1 MFSRRA
7 ASEEFMPA
15 FMKFNKQKLG
25 SLLPFAALIAVF
37 LLFTL
42 LTGGRLATARS
53 LSRMMTQA
61 YTVMLIGLGATFIYM
76 HGGIDFS
83 LGSVLALSEM
93 CAALMFEAT
102 GWSWTLLPMTILVA
116 MGCGLLTGLA
126 TVKLNVPPFIASLCM
141 QLAGRG
147 ILTAILNSRMVSV
160 AQLTVPGWGSRAIV
174 LVLIIAALA
183 LLAERS
189 KVGKYNKAIGE
200 NRKAAWTSGINVGRY
215 RLLAYLICG
224 FTLGVAAYFDL
235 RRVGVLAG
243 NTGMGMEMD
252 VLIALV
258 LGGLSL
264 SGGYR
269 SSVRCAVI
277 GSLNIVI
284 LENGLTVLGLPST
297 YVGIVNGIVFLCM
310 VLFTYKRNR
319 AKGALLPR

>member
-1 MFSRRA
+1 
-7 ASEEFMPA
+7 
-15 FMKFNKQKLG
+15 MKLNKQKLS
-25 SLLPFAALIAVF
+25 SLLPFAALVVVF
-37 LLFTL
+37 LLFTV
-42 LTGGRLATARS
+42 LTGGQLATARS
-53 LSRMMTQA
+53 LGRMMTQA

-93 CAALMFEAT
+93 CAALLFQAT

-116 MGCGLLTGLA
+116 VGCGLLTGLA

-147 ILTAILNSRMVSV
+147 VLTTVLNSRLVSV
-160 AQLTVPGWGSRAIV
+160 AELSVPGWTERVIFLLVIIAV
-174 LVLIIAALA
+174 LVFLA
-183 LLAERS
+183 DYS

-224 FTLGVAAYFDL
+224 ATLGVAAYFDL

-269 SSVRCAVI
+269 SSVRCAII
-277 GSLNIVI
+277 GSLTIVI
-284 LENGLTVLGLPST
+284 LENGLTIMGLPST
-297 YVGIVNGIVFLCM
+297 YMGIFKGIVFLGM

>member
-1 MFSRRA
+1 
-7 ASEEFMPA
+7 
-15 FMKFNKQKLG
+15 MKLNKQKLN
-25 SLLPFAALIAVF
+25 SLLPFAALVVVF
-37 LLFTL
+37 LLFTA
-42 LTGGRLATARS
+42 LTGGRLATAQS

-93 CAALMFEAT
+93 CAALLFQAT
-102 GWSWTLLPMTILVA
+102 GWSWTLLPMSILVA
-116 MGCGLLTGLA
+116 VGCGLITGLA

-147 ILTAILNSRMVSV
+147 VLTTVLNSRLVSV
-160 AQLTVPGWGSRAIV
+160 AQLSVPGWSERLIV
-174 LVLIIAALA
+174 LVVVIAALVF
-183 LLAERS
+183 LADYS

-224 FTLGVAAYFDL
+224 VTLGIAAYFDL

-277 GSLNIVI
+277 GGLTIVI
-284 LENGLTVLGLPST
+284 LENGLTIMGLPST
-297 YVGIVNGIVFLCM
+297 YMGIFKGIVFLGM
-310 VLFTYKRNR
+310 VLFTYKRDR

>member
-1 MFSRRA
+1 
-7 ASEEFMPA
+7 
-15 FMKFNKQKLG
+15 MKLNKQKLS
-25 SLLPFAALIAVF
+25 SLLPFAALIVVF
-37 LLFTL
+37 LLFTA
-42 LTGGRLATARS
+42 LTGGQLATGRS
-53 LSRMMTQA
+53 LNRMMTQA

-93 CAALMFEAT
+93 CAALLFEAT
-102 GWSWTLLPMTILVA
+102 GMSWTLLPATIVVA
-116 MGCGLLTGLA
+116 VFCGLLTGLA
-126 TVKLNVPPFIASLCM
+126 AVKLNVPPFIASLCM

-147 ILTAILNSRMVSV
+147 VLTTILNSRMVSV
-160 AQLTVPGWGSRAIV
+160 TQLSVPSWAGRIV
-174 LVLIIAALA
+174 VLIVIIAALVF
-183 LLAERS
+183 LADFS

-200 NRKAAWTSGINVGRY
+200 NSKAAWISGINVNRY

-264 SGGYR
+264 SGGYKA
-269 SSVRCAVI
+269 SVRCAII
-277 GSLNIVI
+277 GSLTIVI
-284 LENGLTVLGLPST
+284 LENGLTIMGLNSS
-297 YVGIVNGIVFLCM
+297 YMGIVKGIVFLAM
-310 VLFTYKRNR
+310 VLFTYKRNKS
-319 AKGALLPR
+319 KGALLPR

>member
-1 MFSRRA
+1 
-7 ASEEFMPA
+7 
-15 FMKFNKQKLG
+15 MKLNKQKLS
-25 SLLPFAALIAVF
+25 SLLPFAALVVVF
-37 LLFTL
+37 LLFTV
-42 LTGGRLATARS
+42 LTGGQLATVKS
-53 LSRMMTQA
+53 LNRMMTQA

-93 CAALMFEAT
+93 CAALLFEAT
-102 GWSWTLLPMTILVA
+102 GMSWTLLPATIAVA
-116 MGCGLLTGLA
+116 VFCGLLTGLA

-147 ILTAILNSRMVSV
+147 VLTTILNSRMVSV
-160 AQLTVPGWGSRAIV
+160 TQLSVPTWAERIV
-174 LVLIIAALA
+174 VLALIIAALVF
-183 LLAERS
+183 LADFS

-200 NRKAAWTSGINVGRY
+200 NSRAAWISGINVNRY

-224 FTLGVAAYFDL
+224 FTLGVAAFFDL

-269 SSVRCAVI
+269 ASVRCAII
-277 GSLNIVI
+277 GSLTIVI
-284 LENGLTVLGLPST
+284 LENGLTIMGLNSS
-297 YVGIVNGIVFLCM
+297 YMGIVKGIVFLAM
-310 VLFTYKRNR
+310 VLFTYKRNK

>member
-1 MFSRRA
+1 
-7 ASEEFMPA
+7 
-15 FMKFNKQKLG
+15 MKLNKQKLS
-25 SLLPFAALIAVF
+25 SLLPFAALVVVF
-37 LLFTL
+37 LLFTV
-42 LTGGRLATARS
+42 LTKGQLATARS
-53 LSRMMTQA
+53 LSRMMTQV

-93 CAALMFEAT
+93 CAALLFEAT
-102 GWSWTLLPMTILVA
+102 GWSWTLLPATIVVA
-116 MGCGLLTGLA
+116 VCCGLLTGLA

-147 ILTAILNSRMVSV
+147 VLTTVLNSRMVSV
-160 AQLTVPGWGSRAIV
+160 AQLSVPGWTERVIV
-174 LVLIIAALA
+174 LVVIIAALVF
-183 LLAERS
+183 LADYS

-269 SSVRCAVI
+269 SSIRCAII
-277 GSLNIVI
+277 GSLTIVI
-284 LENGLTVLGLPST
+284 LENGLTIMGLPST
-297 YVGIVNGIVFLCM
+297 YMGIVKGVVFLCM
-310 VLFTYKRNR
+310 VLFTYKRSR

>member
-1 MFSRRA
+1 
-7 ASEEFMPA
+7 
-15 FMKFNKQKLG
+15 MKFNKQKLN
-25 SLLPFAALIAVF
+25 SLLPFAALIVVF
-37 LLFTL
+37 LLFTV
-42 LTGGRLATARS
+42 LTGGQLATARS
-53 LSRMMTQA
+53 LNRMMTQA

-93 CAALMFEAT
+93 CAALLFEAT
-102 GWSWTLLPMTILVA
+102 GMSWTLLPATIVVA
-116 MGCGLLTGLA
+116 VFCGLLTGLA

-147 ILTAILNSRMVSV
+147 VLTTILNSRMVSV
-160 AQLTVPGWGSRAIV
+160 TQLSVPTWAERIVV
-174 LVLIIAALA
+174 LVLIIAAAVFLA
-183 LLAERS
+183 DYS

-200 NRKAAWTSGINVGRY
+200 NRKAAWTSGINVNRY

-224 FTLGVAAYFDL
+224 FTLGIAAYFDL

-277 GSLNIVI
+277 GSLTIVI
-284 LENGLTVLGLPST
+284 LENGLTIMGLNSS
-297 YVGIVNGIVFLCM
+297 YMGIVKGIVFLAM
-310 VLFTYKRNR
+310 VLFTYKRNK

>member
-1 MFSRRA
+1 
-7 ASEEFMPA
+7 
-15 FMKFNKQKLG
+15 MKLNKQKLS
-25 SLLPFAALIAVF
+25 SLLPFAALVVVF
-37 LLFTL
+37 LLFTV
-42 LTGGRLATARS
+42 LTGGQLATARS
-53 LSRMMTQA
+53 LGRMMTQA

-93 CAALMFEAT
+93 CAALLFQTT
-102 GWSWTLLPMTILVA
+102 GWSWTLLPMTVLVA
-116 MGCGLLTGLA
+116 VGCGLLTGLA

-147 ILTAILNSRMVSV
+147 VLTTVLNSRLVSV
-160 AQLTVPGWGSRAIV
+160 AELSVPGWTERVIV
-174 LVLIIAALA
+174 LVVIIVVLVFLA
-183 LLAERS
+183 DYS

-200 NRKAAWTSGINVGRY
+200 NRKAAWTSGINVNRY

-224 FTLGVAAYFDL
+224 VTLGVAAYFDL

-269 SSVRCAVI
+269 SSVRCAII
-277 GSLNIVI
+277 GSLTIVI
-284 LENGLTVLGLPST
+284 LENGLTIMGLPST
-297 YVGIVNGIVFLCM
+297 YMGIFKGIVFLGM

>member
-1 MFSRRA
+1 
-7 ASEEFMPA
+7 
-15 FMKFNKQKLG
+15 MKIKKEKLN
-25 SLLPFAALIAVF
+25 SLLPFGALIVVF
-37 LLFTL
+37 VLFVI
-42 LTGGRLATARS
+42 LTKGQLATVRS
-53 LSRMMTQA
+53 LNRMMTQA

-93 CAALMFEAT
+93 CAALLFQAT
-102 GWSWTLLPMTILVA
+102 GMSWTVLPATIAVA
-116 MGCGLLTGLA
+116 VFCGLLTGLA

-147 ILTAILNSRMVSV
+147 VLTTILNSRMVSV
-160 AQLTVPGWGSRAIV
+160 TQLSVPTWVERIVALAII
-174 LVLIIAALA
+174 LAALIF
-183 LLAERS
+183 LADFS

-200 NRKAAWTSGINVGRY
+200 NRQAAWIGGINVNRY
-215 RLLAYLICG
+215 RIYAYLICG
-224 FTLGVAAYFDL
+224 VTLGVAAYFDL

-269 SSVRCAVI
+269 SSIRCAVI
-277 GSLNIVI
+277 GSLTIVI
-284 LENGLTVLGLPST
+284 LENGLTIMGLNSS
-297 YVGIVNGIVFLCM
+297 YMGIVKGIVFLIM
-310 VLFTYKRNR
+310 VLFTYKRNKE
-319 AKGALLPR
+319 KGALLPR

>member
-1 MFSRRA
+1 
-7 ASEEFMPA
+7 
-15 FMKFNKQKLG
+15 MKLNKQKVS
-25 SLLPFAALIAVF
+25 SLLPFAALVVVF
-37 LLFTL
+37 LLFTA
-42 LTGGRLATARS
+42 LTGGQLATARS
-53 LSRMMTQA
+53 MNRMMTQA

-93 CAALMFEAT
+93 CAALLFEAT
-102 GWSWTLLPMTILVA
+102 GMSWTLLPATIVVA
-116 MGCGLLTGLA
+116 VFCGLLTGLA

-147 ILTAILNSRMVSV
+147 ILTTILNSRMVSV
-160 AQLTVPGWGSRAIV
+160 TQLSVPTWAERIV
-174 LVLIIAALA
+174 VLILIIAAMVFLA
-183 LLAERS
+183 DFS

-200 NRKAAWTSGINVGRY
+200 NSKAAWISGIHVNRY

-264 SGGYR
+264 SGGYKA
-269 SSVRCAVI
+269 SVRCAII
-277 GSLNIVI
+277 GSLTIVI
-284 LENGLTVLGLPST
+284 LENGLTIMGLNSS
-297 YVGIVNGIVFLCM
+297 YMGIVEGIVFLAM
-310 VLFTYKRNR
+310 VLFTYKRNKS
-319 AKGALLPR
+319 KGALLPR

>member
-1 MFSRRA
+1 
-7 ASEEFMPA
+7 
-15 FMKFNKQKLG
+15 MKFNKQKLN
-25 SLLPFAALIAVF
+25 SLLPFAALIVVF
-37 LLFTL
+37 LLFTV
-42 LTGGRLATARS
+42 LTGGQLATARS
-53 LSRMMTQA
+53 LNRMMTQA

-93 CAALMFEAT
+93 CAALLFEAT
-102 GWSWTLLPMTILVA
+102 GMSWTLLPATIVVA
-116 MGCGLLTGLA
+116 VFCGLLTGLA

-147 ILTAILNSRMVSV
+147 VLTTILNSRMVSV
-160 AQLTVPGWGSRAIV
+160 TQLPVPTWAERIVV
-174 LVLIIAALA
+174 LVLIIAAAVFLA
-183 LLAERS
+183 DYS

-200 NRKAAWTSGINVGRY
+200 NRKAAWTSGINVNRY

-224 FTLGVAAYFDL
+224 FTLGIAAYFDL

-277 GSLNIVI
+277 GSLTIVI
-284 LENGLTVLGLPST
+284 LENGLTIMGLNSS
-297 YVGIVNGIVFLCM
+297 YMGIVKGIVFLAM
-310 VLFTYKRNR
+310 VLFTYKRNK

>member
-1 MFSRRA
+1 
-7 ASEEFMPA
+7 
-15 FMKFNKQKLG
+15 MKFNKQKLS
-25 SLLPFAALIAVF
+25 SLLPFAALIVVF
-37 LLFTL
+37 LLFTV
-42 LTGGRLATARS
+42 LTGGQLATVKS
-53 LSRMMTQA
+53 LNRMMTQA

-93 CAALMFEAT
+93 CAALLFEAT
-102 GWSWTLLPMTILVA
+102 GMSWTLLPATIVVA
-116 MGCGLLTGLA
+116 VFCGLLTGLA

-147 ILTAILNSRMVSV
+147 VLTTILNSRMVSV
-160 AQLTVPGWGSRAIV
+160 TQLSVPTWAERIVV
-174 LVLIIAALA
+174 LVLIIAAAVFLA
-183 LLAERS
+183 DYS

-200 NRKAAWTSGINVGRY
+200 NSKAAWTSGINVNRY

-277 GSLNIVI
+277 GSLTIVI
-284 LENGLTVLGLPST
+284 LENGLTIMGLNSS
-297 YVGIVNGIVFLCM
+297 YMGIVKGIVFLAM
-310 VLFTYKRNR
+310 VLFTYKRNK

>member
-1 MFSRRA
+1 
-7 ASEEFMPA
+7 
-15 FMKFNKQKLG
+15 MKFNKQKLS
-25 SLLPFAALIAVF
+25 SLLPFAALIVVF
-37 LLFTL
+37 LLFTV
-42 LTGGRLATARS
+42 LTGGQLATVKS
-53 LSRMMTQA
+53 LNRMMTQA

-93 CAALMFEAT
+93 CAALLFEAT
-102 GWSWTLLPMTILVA
+102 GMSWTLLPATIVVA
-116 MGCGLLTGLA
+116 VFCGLLTGLA

-147 ILTAILNSRMVSV
+147 VLTTILNSRMVSV
-160 AQLTVPGWGSRAIV
+160 TQLSVPTWAERIVV
-174 LVLIIAALA
+174 LVLIIAAAVFLA
-183 LLAERS
+183 DYS

-200 NRKAAWTSGINVGRY
+200 NSKAAWTSGINVNRY

-224 FTLGVAAYFDL
+224 FTLGIAAYFDL

-277 GSLNIVI
+277 GSLTIVI
-284 LENGLTVLGLPST
+284 LENGLTIMGLNSS
-297 YVGIVNGIVFLCM
+297 YMGIVKGIVFLAM
-310 VLFTYKRNR
+310 VLFTYKRNK

>member
-1 MFSRRA
+1 
-7 ASEEFMPA
+7 
-15 FMKFNKQKLG
+15 MKLNKQKLS
-25 SLLPFAALIAVF
+25 SLMPFAALIAVF
-37 LLFTL
+37 LLLTV
-42 LTGGRLATARS
+42 LTGGQLAAIKS
-53 LSRMMTQA
+53 LNRMITQV
-61 YTVMLIGLGATFIYM
+61 YTVMLIALGATFIYM

-93 CAALMFEAT
+93 CAALLFEAT
-102 GWSWTLLPMTILVA
+102 GMSWILLPTTIVVA
-116 MGCGLLTGLA
+116 VFCGLLTGLA
-126 TVKLNVPPFIASLCM
+126 TVKLKVPPFIASLCM

-147 ILTAILNSRMVSV
+147 ILTTILNSRMVSV
-160 AQLTVPGWGSRAIV
+160 TQLTAPSWSLRIVV
-174 LVLIIAALA
+174 LVVIIAALVF
-183 LLAERS
+183 LADFS

-200 NRKAAWTSGINVGRY
+200 NSKAAWTSGINVNRY

-264 SGGYR
+264 SGGYKA
-269 SSVRCAVI
+269 SVRCAII
-277 GSLNIVI
+277 GSLTIVI
-284 LENGLTVLGLPST
+284 LENGLTILGLNSS
-297 YVGIVNGIVFLCM
+297 YMGIVKGIVFLAM
-310 VLFTYKRNR
+310 VLFTYKRNK

>member
-1 MFSRRA
+1 
-7 ASEEFMPA
+7 
-15 FMKFNKQKLG
+15 MKFNKQKR
-25 SLLPFAALIAVF
+25 SFLLPFAALIAVF
-37 LLFTL
+37 LLFTV
-42 LTGGRLATARS
+42 LTGGQLATVRS

-102 GWSWTLLPMTILVA
+102 GWSWTLLPVAVLVSVA
-116 MGCGLLTGLA
+116 CGLLTGLA

-147 ILTAILNSRMVSV
+147 VLTSILNSRTVSV
-160 AQLTVPGWGSRAIV
+160 TQLSVPRWGERVIV
-174 LVLIIAALA
+174 LALVIAVLVFIADY
-183 LLAERS
+183 S

-200 NRKAAWTSGINVGRY
+200 NRRAAWTSGINVGRY

-224 FTLGVAAYFDL
+224 VTLGIAAFFDL

-264 SGGYR
+264 SGGYKA
-269 SSVRCAVI
+269 SVRCAII
-277 GSLNIVI
+277 GSLTIVI
-284 LENGLTVLGLPST
+284 LENGLTILGLPST
-297 YVGIVNGIVFLCM
+297 YMGIVKGIVFLIM

>member
-1 MFSRRA
+1 
-7 ASEEFMPA
+7 
-15 FMKFNKQKLG
+15 MKFNKQKL
-25 SLLPFAALIAVF
+25 SFLLPFAALIAVF
-37 LLFTL
+37 LLFTV
-42 LTGGRLATARS
+42 LTGGQLATVRS

-102 GWSWTLLPMTILVA
+102 GWSWTLLPVAVLVSVA
-116 MGCGLLTGLA
+116 CGLLTGLA

-147 ILTAILNSRMVSV
+147 VLTSILNSRTVSV
-160 AQLTVPGWGSRAIV
+160 TQLSVPRWGERVIV
-174 LVLIIAALA
+174 LALVIAVLVFIADY
-183 LLAERS
+183 S

-200 NRKAAWTSGINVGRY
+200 NRRAAWTSGINVGRY

-224 FTLGVAAYFDL
+224 VTLGIAAFFDL

-264 SGGYR
+264 SGGYKA
-269 SSVRCAVI
+269 SVRCAII
-277 GSLNIVI
+277 GSLTIVI
-284 LENGLTVLGLPST
+284 LENGLTILGLPST
-297 YVGIVNGIVFLCM
+297 YMGIVKGIVFLIM

>member
-1 MFSRRA
+1 MA
-7 ASEEFMPA
+7 
-15 FMKFNKQKLG
+15 MKWKLDKQKLS
-25 SLLPFAALIAVF
+25 SLLPFAALVVVF
-37 LLFTL
+37 LLFTA
-42 LTGGRLATARS
+42 LTGGQLATARS
-53 LSRMMTQA
+53 LNRMMTQA
-61 YTVMLIGLGATFIYM
+61 YTVVLIGLGATFIYM

-93 CAALMFEAT
+93 CAALLFEAT
-102 GWSWTLLPMTILVA
+102 GMSWVLLPTTIAVA
-116 MGCGLLTGLA
+116 VFCGFLTGLA

-147 ILTAILNSRMVSV
+147 VLTAILNSRMVSV
-160 AQLTVPGWGSRAIV
+160 TELSVPSWPARVIV
-174 LVLIIAALA
+174 LAAVIAALA
-183 LLAERS
+183 FLSDYS

-200 NRKAAWTSGINVGRY
+200 NRRAAWTSGINVNLY

-224 FTLGVAAYFDL
+224 ATLGIAAYFDL

-269 SSVRCAVI
+269 SSIRCAII
-277 GSLNIVI
+277 GSLTIVI
-284 LENGLTVLGLPST
+284 LENGLTILGLPST
-297 YVGIVNGIVFLCM
+297 YMGIVKGIVFLGM
-310 VLFTYKRNR
+310 VLFTYKRGK
-319 AKGALLPR
+319 AKDALLPR

>member
-1 MFSRRA
+1 
-7 ASEEFMPA
+7 
-15 FMKFNKQKLG
+15 MKLNKQKLS
-25 SLLPFAALIAVF
+25 SLLPFAALVVVF
-37 LLFTL
+37 LLFTA
-42 LTGGRLATARS
+42 LTGGQLATGRS
-53 LSRMMTQA
+53 LNRMMTQA

-93 CAALMFEAT
+93 CAALLFEAT
-102 GWSWTLLPMTILVA
+102 GMSWTLLPATIAVA
-116 MGCGLLTGLA
+116 VFCGLLTGLA

-147 ILTAILNSRMVSV
+147 ILTTILNSRMVSV
-160 AQLTVPGWGSRAIV
+160 TQLSVPTWAERIV
-174 LVLIIAALA
+174 VLILIIAALVF
-183 LLAERS
+183 LADFS

-200 NRKAAWTSGINVGRY
+200 NSKSAWISGINVNRY

-264 SGGYR
+264 SGGYKA
-269 SSVRCAVI
+269 SVRCAII
-277 GSLNIVI
+277 GSLTIVI
-284 LENGLTVLGLPST
+284 LENGLTIMGLNSS
-297 YVGIVNGIVFLCM
+297 YMGIVKGIVFLAM
-310 VLFTYKRNR
+310 VLFTYKRNKS
-319 AKGALLPR
+319 KGALLPR

>member
-1 MFSRRA
+1 MG
-7 ASEEFMPA
+7 
-15 FMKFNKQKLG
+15 MKGKKQKLNAF
-25 SLLPFAALIAVF
+25 LPFVALIVVF
-37 LLFTL
+37 LLFTA
-42 LTGGRLATARS
+42 LTGGRLATAKS
-53 LSRMMTQA
+53 LNRMMTQA

-93 CAALMFEAT
+93 FAALLFQAT
-102 GWSWTLLPMTILVA
+102 GMSWILLPAAVVMAVF
-116 MGCGLLTGLA
+116 CGLLTGPA

-147 ILTAILNSRMVSV
+147 ILTTVLNSRMVSV
-160 AQLTVPGWGSRAIV
+160 TQLSVPTWTQRIIV
-174 LVLIIAALA
+174 LVLIIAVLVFLA
-183 LLAERS
+183 DFT

-200 NRKAAWTSGINVGRY
+200 NRKAAWISGIQVNRY
-215 RLLAYLICG
+215 RLIAYLICG
-224 FTLGVAAYFDL
+224 ATLGIAAYFDL

-269 SSVRCAVI
+269 ASVRCAII
-277 GSLNIVI
+277 GSLTIVI
-284 LENGLTVLGLPST
+284 LENGLTIMGMNSS
-297 YVGIVNGIVFLCM
+297 YMGIVKGIVFLVM
-310 VLFTYKRNR
+310 VLFTYKRNK

>member
-1 MFSRRA
+1 
-7 ASEEFMPA
+7 
-15 FMKFNKQKLG
+15 MKFNKQKLN
-25 SLLPFAALIAVF
+25 SLLPFAALIVVF
-37 LLFTL
+37 LLFTV
-42 LTGGRLATARS
+42 LTGGQLATARS
-53 LSRMMTQA
+53 LNRMMTQA

-93 CAALMFEAT
+93 CAALLFEAT
-102 GWSWTLLPMTILVA
+102 GMSWTLLPATIVVA
-116 MGCGLLTGLA
+116 VFCGLLTGLA

-147 ILTAILNSRMVSV
+147 ILTTILNSRMVSV
-160 AQLTVPGWGSRAIV
+160 TQLSVPTWAERIVV
-174 LVLIIAALA
+174 LVLIIAAAVFLA
-183 LLAERS
+183 DYS

-200 NRKAAWTSGINVGRY
+200 NRKAAWTSGINVNRY

-224 FTLGVAAYFDL
+224 FTLGIAAYFDL

-277 GSLNIVI
+277 GSLTIVI
-284 LENGLTVLGLPST
+284 LENGLTIMGLNSS
-297 YVGIVNGIVFLCM
+297 YMGIVKGIVFLAM
-310 VLFTYKRNR
+310 VLFTYKRNK

>member
-1 MFSRRA
+1 
-7 ASEEFMPA
+7 
-15 FMKFNKQKLG
+15 MKLNKQKLS
-25 SLLPFAALIAVF
+25 SLLPFAALVVVF
-37 LLFTL
+37 LLFTV
-42 LTGGRLATARS
+42 LTKGQLATARS
-53 LSRMMTQA
+53 LSRMMTQV

-93 CAALMFEAT
+93 CAALLFEAT
-102 GWSWTLLPMTILVA
+102 GWSWTLLPATVVVA
-116 MGCGLLTGLA
+116 VFCGLLTGLA

-147 ILTAILNSRMVSV
+147 VLTTVLNSRMVSV
-160 AQLTVPGWGSRAIV
+160 AQLSVPGWTERVIV
-174 LVLIIAALA
+174 LVVIIAALVF
-183 LLAERS
+183 LADYS

-269 SSVRCAVI
+269 SSIRCAII
-277 GSLNIVI
+277 GSLTIVI
-284 LENGLTVLGLPST
+284 LENGLTIMGLPST
-297 YVGIVNGIVFLCM
+297 YMGIVKGIVFLCM
-310 VLFTYKRNR
+310 VLFTYKRSR

>member
-1 MFSRRA
+1 
-7 ASEEFMPA
+7 
-15 FMKFNKQKLG
+15 MKLNRQQLN
-25 SLLPFAALIAVF
+25 SLIPFAALVAVF
-37 LLFTL
+37 LLFTV
-42 LTGGRLATARS
+42 LTGGQLASANS
-53 LSRMMTQA
+53 LNRMMTQA

-93 CAALMFEAT
+93 CAALLFEAT
-102 GWSWTLLPMTILVA
+102 GMSWTLLPATMVVA
-116 MGCGLLTGLA
+116 VGCGALTGLA

-147 ILTAILNSRMVSV
+147 VLTAILNARMVSV
-160 AQLTVPGWGSRAIV
+160 TQLSVPAWPERLIV
-174 LVLIIAALA
+174 LVVIIAALVF
-183 LLAERS
+183 LADYS

-215 RLLAYLICG
+215 RLYAYLICG
-224 FTLGVAAYFDL
+224 ATLGVAAYFDL

-269 SSVRCAVI
+269 SSIRCAII
-277 GSLNIVI
+277 GSLTIVI
-284 LENGLTVLGLPST
+284 MENGLTILGLPST
-297 YVGIVNGIVFLCM
+297 YMGMVKGVVFLCM
-310 VLFTYKRNR
+310 VLFTYKRNTS
-319 AKGALLPR
+319 KTALLPR

>member
-1 MFSRRA
+1 
-7 ASEEFMPA
+7 
-15 FMKFNKQKLG
+15 MKFNKQKLS
-25 SLLPFAALIAVF
+25 SLLPFAALIVVF
-37 LLFTL
+37 LLFTV
-42 LTGGRLATARS
+42 LTGGQLATVKS
-53 LSRMMTQA
+53 LNRMMTQA

-93 CAALMFEAT
+93 CAALLFEAT
-102 GWSWTLLPMTILVA
+102 GMSWTLLPATIVVA
-116 MGCGLLTGLA
+116 VFCGLLTGLA

-147 ILTAILNSRMVSV
+147 VLTTILNSRMVSV
-160 AQLTVPGWGSRAIV
+160 TQLSVPTWAERIVV
-174 LVLIIAALA
+174 LVLIIAAAVFLA
-183 LLAERS
+183 DYS

-200 NRKAAWTSGINVGRY
+200 NRKAAWTSGINVNRY

-277 GSLNIVI
+277 GSLTIVI
-284 LENGLTVLGLPST
+284 LENGLTIMGLNSS
-297 YVGIVNGIVFLCM
+297 YMGIVKGIVFLAM
-310 VLFTYKRNR
+310 VLFTYKRNK

>member
-1 MFSRRA
+1 
-7 ASEEFMPA
+7 
-15 FMKFNKQKLG
+15 MKWKLDKQKLS
-25 SLLPFAALIAVF
+25 SLLPFAALVVVF
-37 LLFTL
+37 LLFTA
-42 LTGGRLATARS
+42 LTGGQLATVRS
-53 LSRMMTQA
+53 LNRMMTQA
-61 YTVMLIGLGATFIYM
+61 YTVVLIGLGATFIYM

-93 CAALMFEAT
+93 CAALLFEAT
-102 GWSWTLLPMTILVA
+102 GMSWVLLPTTIAVA
-116 MGCGLLTGLA
+116 VFCGFLTGLA

-147 ILTAILNSRMVSV
+147 VLTAILNSRMVSV
-160 AQLTVPGWGSRAIV
+160 TELSVPSWPARVIV
-174 LVLIIAALA
+174 LAAVIAALA
-183 LLAERS
+183 FLSDYS

-200 NRKAAWTSGINVGRY
+200 NRRAAWTSGINVNLY

-224 FTLGVAAYFDL
+224 VTLGIAAYFDL

-269 SSVRCAVI
+269 SSIRCAII
-277 GSLNIVI
+277 GSLTIVI
-284 LENGLTVLGLPST
+284 LENGLTILGLPST
-297 YVGIVNGIVFLCM
+297 YMGIVKGAVFLGM
-310 VLFTYKRNR
+310 VLFTYKRGK
-319 AKGALLPR
+319 AKDALLPR